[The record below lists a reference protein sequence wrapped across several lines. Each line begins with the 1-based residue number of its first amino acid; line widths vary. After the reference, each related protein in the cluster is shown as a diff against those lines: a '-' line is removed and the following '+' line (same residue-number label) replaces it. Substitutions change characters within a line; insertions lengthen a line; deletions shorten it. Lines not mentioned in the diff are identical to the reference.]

1 MLHGRGTGR
10 FAYGLRERRRVARPG
25 RALGDVGIAPDRVQ
39 RPAGVQAAVFVQVLG
54 QVAGQQKAVVDRQAG
69 HDGAHHLVDDGGA
82 VGGDR
87 VIEARL
93 GAQRVGR
100 VHIGQEQ
107 RAHRLGRHADGV
119 DRYRFAAHGGAHPHD
134 VALVGGDHAQL
145 ELLEE
150 AAQFRELLAAF
161 LADLD
166 REHHALAIV
175 EAKGHQGVGD
185 GRHAPGGQDHVHA
198 AQPAQVV
205 VAGVPAGVVVG
216 VAAPVEVAHVPQA
229 HVVALHRAL
238 RHAAHLVGPVAVV
251 GRPQRVPPDQ
261 QRDEGQRP
269 PRPPAAA
276 GAQGTTDDQQA
287 QQPEMQRGPGR
298 HGHAA
303 RRRAAGKLEPQR
315 AGAPGGQRQQADAGQ
330 QAQPGEGRR

>member
-1 MLHGRGTGR
+1 MLHGRGQER

-175 EAKGHQGVGD
+175 EAKGHQGVAMAGM
-185 GRHAPGGQDHVHA
+185 P
-198 AQPAQVV
+198 QVD
-205 VAGVPAGVVVG
+205 
-216 VAAPVEVAHVPQA
+216 
-229 HVVALHRAL
+229 RIMSTL
-238 RHAAHLVGPVAVV
+238 RSRL
-251 GRPQRVPPDQ
+251 RS
-261 QRDEGQRP
+261 
-269 PRPPAAA
+269 
-276 GAQGTTDDQQA
+276 
-287 QQPEMQRGPGR
+287 
-298 HGHAA
+298 
-303 RRRAAGKLEPQR
+303 
-315 AGAPGGQRQQADAGQ
+315 
-330 QAQPGEGRR
+330 

>member
-1 MLHGRGTGR
+1 MSRSSAAITLSSNCLKKPPSSENCSPRS
-10 FAYGLRERRRVARPG
+10 LRISTENTTRWPSSKPKDTR
-25 RALGDVGIAPDRVQ
+25 
-39 RPAGVQAAVFVQVLG
+39 
-54 QVAGQQKAVVDRQAG
+54 
-69 HDGAHHLVDDGGA
+69 
-82 VGGDR
+82 
-87 VIEARL
+87 
-93 GAQRVGR
+93 
-100 VHIGQEQ
+100 
-107 RAHRLGRHADGV
+107 
-119 DRYRFAAHGGAHPHD
+119 
-134 VALVGGDHAQL
+134 
-145 ELLEE
+145 
-150 AAQFRELLAAF
+150 
-161 LADLD
+161 
-166 REHHALAIV
+166 
-175 EAKGHQGVGD
+175 VGD